1 MGLLAILVILYFAVP
16 GLILDWAYQA
26 ARWRAGLKR
35 KELLVAKH
43 NVSYLEGGKGQPLVL
58 IHGFGA
64 NKDHW
69 TMVSSS
75 LTKRF
80 HDFAF
85 DLPGFGESS
94 RLETETYS
102 DADQLSRILAITDS
116 LVLEY
121 FHLGG
126 NSMGGYLSAL
136 FANMHPDKVASL
148 WLLAPAGIETAKP
161 SEVLEMIERGDNPL
175 IIKGVHCLEDAQKAE
190 EFGADGVIFS
200 NHGGRQLGQAIPTLQ
215 IVAEIMPKLK
225 LANSKLDCAM
235 DGGIRNGMDVLIG
248 LSYEFKAVGLGRV
261 VARGLGAGGYIGKTK
276 TFELMKEDLHRSM
289 ELLGVQD
296 ISEIHEQGEK
306 FRRESMVNGTEYY
319 PKFMF

>member
-1 MGLLAILVILYFAVP
+1 MYWISIFLGLLAILVILYFAVP

-80 HDFAF
+80 HVFAF

-102 DADQLSRILAITDS
+102 VADQLSRILAITDS
-116 LVLEY
+116 LGLEY

-175 IIKGVHCLEDAQKAE
+175 ITEAMED
-190 EFGADGVIFS
+190 FD
-200 NHGGRQLGQAIPTLQ
+200 RLGQLCFNTLPRVPEQFKKPLLEQARRDAPFNEKIFEEMFSGAIGLEQSLRDVRTPTLLVWGDNDRVLHSSGLA
-215 IVAEIMPKLK
+215 ICSDLFKNVRSIMMPKMGHVPMIERP
-225 LANSKLDCAM
+225 SECAH
-235 DGGIRNGMDVLIG
+235 DYFQFAEDIEN
-248 LSYEFKAVGLGRV
+248 RV
-261 VARGLGAGGYIGKTK
+261 AL
-276 TFELMKEDLHRSM
+276 
-289 ELLGVQD
+289 
-296 ISEIHEQGEK
+296 
-306 FRRESMVNGTEYY
+306 
-319 PKFMF
+319 